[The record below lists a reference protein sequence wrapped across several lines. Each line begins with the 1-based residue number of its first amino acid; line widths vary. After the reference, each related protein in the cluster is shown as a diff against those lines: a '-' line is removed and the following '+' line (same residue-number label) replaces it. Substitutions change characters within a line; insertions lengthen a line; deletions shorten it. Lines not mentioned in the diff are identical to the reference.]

1 MDRPGADAAI
11 SPVVTGP
18 ATVVGERRGEAA
30 TVAAR
35 RSQRRR
41 TAPRTVLA
49 VAALG
54 SAVAFIDATIV
65 NIALPSIER
74 SFPGTSI
81 SSISWSLNAYNIV
94 FAAYLRPAG
103 RIADLLGR
111 RRMFVVGL
119 ELFTAASLLCATAPS
134 VGVLVA
140 FRVAQALGAAL
151 LVPASLALVLNAFP
165 ADHRSHG
172 VALLAAVAAAAA
184 GLGPSLGG
192 LLVAAAN
199 WRLVF
204 LVNLPIGIAAVV
216 LSRRLLMESRG
227 PERRRLPDLLGG
239 LVFAVAVAALVLAI
253 VKGQDWGWGSARV
266 VGSFLVA
273 IVLGAVF
280 ARRCMRHRSPIVD
293 VRLLRIRSLSTANAI
308 TTIAAAG
315 YYGYTLANVLFLTY
329 VWHYSPLKAGLA
341 LTPGPF
347 VAAAVAAP
355 SSKLVLRLGHRPV
368 LVAG

>member
-65 NIALPSIER
+65 NI
-74 SFPGTSI
+74 
-81 SSISWSLNAYNIV
+81 
-94 FAAYLRPAG
+94 
-103 RIADLLGR
+103 
-111 RRMFVVGL
+111 
-119 ELFTAASLLCATAPS
+119 
-134 VGVLVA
+134 
-140 FRVAQALGAAL
+140 
-151 LVPASLALVLNAFP
+151 
-165 ADHRSHG
+165 
-172 VALLAAVAAAAA
+172 ALLAAVAAAAA

-253 VKGQDWGWGSARV
+253 VKG
-266 VGSFLVA
+266 
-273 IVLGAVF
+273 
-280 ARRCMRHRSPIVD
+280 
-293 VRLLRIRSLSTANAI
+293 
-308 TTIAAAG
+308 
-315 YYGYTLANVLFLTY
+315 
-329 VWHYSPLKAGLA
+329 
-341 LTPGPF
+341 
-347 VAAAVAAP
+347 
-355 SSKLVLRLGHRPV
+355 
-368 LVAG
+368 